1 MKIVGETLLPASRDR
16 VWALFND
23 PDRLSRLIPGLEK
36 LEVISPTEF
45 AGTIVIGIAA
55 VKGAYTGKLNLEDI
69 RPPEHYK
76 MVVEGKGKQGFMR
89 GFGTLDL
96 AAKGANETTVVYN
109 GDVQLGGPLV
119 QVGQRVIDS
128 AGKMLMGQ
136 FFAAAAA
143 ELKAEAVGKVARQGI
158 MLNFFRWLFGMF
170 RGLFKKS
177 S

>member
-1 MKIVGETLLPASRDR
+1 MKIEGEQLLPAGRER

-23 PDRLSRLIPGLEK
+23 PQRLSRLVPGLEK

-45 AGTIVIGIAA
+45 AGTINIGIAA
-55 VKGAYTGKLNLEDI
+55 VKGSYTGKLKLEDV
-69 RPPEHYK
+69 RSPEHYK

-89 GFGTLDL
+89 GSGTLDL
-96 AAKGANETTVVYN
+96 SEKGSGETAVRYA

-128 AGKMLMGQ
+128 AAKMLMGQ
-136 FFAAAAA
+136 FFAAAGA
-143 ELKAEAVGKVARQGI
+143 ELKAEAAGKVARQGI
-158 MLNFFRWLFGMF
+158 MLNFFRWLSGLI

-177 S
+177 G